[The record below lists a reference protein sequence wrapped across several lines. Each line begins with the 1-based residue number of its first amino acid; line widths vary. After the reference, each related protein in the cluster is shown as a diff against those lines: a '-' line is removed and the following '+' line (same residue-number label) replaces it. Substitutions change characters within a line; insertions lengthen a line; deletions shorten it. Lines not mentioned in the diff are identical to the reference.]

1 MRDLSGKSFPGK
13 RIKLA
18 SYNIHGGIGADGHFN
33 PVRILGVL
41 RELQAD
47 VIALQEVES
56 GVEGGEMLTY
66 LAEETGMHPVAG
78 PTLWRDTGHYGNA
91 FLVRWPVLD
100 EHRLDL
106 SFHAREPRGALSI
119 TIACPARLQIV
130 TTHLGL
136 WPTERRYQV
145 RCLLNLFDVDRVM
158 PAILM
163 GDINEWL
170 LWGQPLRWLHAYFT
184 ETPAPPTFP
193 SRFPLFSLDRIW
205 VRPRR
210 ALMDVAVH
218 VSELARRASDH
229 LPITAVVETPSISR
243 ELAEIQG
250 STVRTQTSP

>member
-1 MRDLSGKSFPGK
+1 MNDFSGKSFPLS

-18 SYNIHGGIGADGHFN
+18 SYNIHGAIGTDGCLN
-33 PVRILGVL
+33 PERILGVL

-56 GVEGGEMLTY
+56 GVEGREILAY
-66 LAEETGMHPVAG
+66 LAGETGFYPVTG
-78 PTLWRDTGHYGNA
+78 PTLWREAGHYGNA
-91 FLVRWPVLD
+91 LLARWPVLD
-100 EHRLDL
+100 ERRLDL
-106 SFHAREPRGALSI
+106 SFRAREPRGALSA

-136 WPTERRYQV
+136 WPPERRYQV
-145 RCLLNLFDVDRVM
+145 RCLLNLFDMERVM

-170 LWGQPLRWLHAYFT
+170 LWGKPLRWLHAYFT
-184 ETPAPPTFP
+184 ATPAPATFP

-210 ALMDVAVH
+210 ALLEIGVH
-218 VSELARRASDH
+218 ASRLARRASDH
-229 LPITAVVETPSISR
+229 LPITAIVECPSISR
-243 ELAEIQG
+243 DLGDVRGAAV
-250 STVRTQTSP
+250 STA